1 MKYGTSML
9 MIYSVLYNARRI
21 FCNTVLKTVKMHILA
36 RLRDKWPRSYYT
48 ASVYCSITESFKKKR
63 QSHFVGDPLSH
74 WKVALLTHKVRATAT
89 PAYLSDLIQTHVPI
103 RSLRSSWLGHH
114 AAYRIPKTIVIVWFI
129 TVIQK
134 EKGDWGG
141 GVLRHTVETYKRT
154 DTAVCSLLAQ
164 LPSISIIAS
173 MHTKRGYIG
182 PSREHGRQARPSS
195 ITYKTHGADDK
206 HANLGIIPVGELPS
220 AVIDRVDI
228 CTVNAR
234 WLYPYTSQIH
244 VQTIIHVDTA
254 T

>member
-1 MKYGTSML
+1 MPEGF
-9 MIYSVLYNARRI
+9 
-21 FCNTVLKTVKMHILA
+21 FCNTVLKTVKMHILT
-36 RLRDKWPRSYYT
+36 RLRDKWPCSYYT

-141 GVLRHTVETYKRT
+141 GRFKTHSRNIQTNRYCCMQSTGSASVYQHNSFYAHKAGLYR
-154 DTAVCSLLAQ
+154 
-164 LPSISIIAS
+164 SI
-173 MHTKRGYIG
+173 TG
-182 PSREHGRQARPSS
+182 ARP
-195 ITYKTHGADDK
+195 
-206 HANLGIIPVGELPS
+206 
-220 AVIDRVDI
+220 
-228 CTVNAR
+228 
-234 WLYPYTSQIH
+234 TS
-244 VQTIIHVDTA
+244 TA
-254 T
+254 